1 MYSLDTPED
10 MRQEKIILTQKENIA
25 KKRNGQKKKYVRK
38 SGKNPV
44 KSPTRTWIIIHQVQ
58 LSMQISNCHQM
69 MG

>member
-1 MYSLDTPED
+1 

-25 KKRNGQKKKYVRK
+25 KKRNKQEKKDVRK
-38 SGKNPV
+38 SGKNPI
-44 KSPTRTWIIIHQVQ
+44 KSPTTTWTIIQVQ